1 MGAFHLSILVFL
13 PLAAGLVGA
22 FVPER
27 VSRWLVT
34 AATVAVLVI
43 VVAMIADF
51 DKGSGGLHY
60 VTDDG
65 WISELGIRYS
75 LGVDGLNLFLLFLT
89 AVAWVFAA
97 VWSSFRETERI
108 RLYFFHLALAETA
121 VLGAFTAQDLAL
133 FVIFFDLMLVPFYFL
148 VGGWG
153 EEETRVAAT
162 TKFVIYT
169 LVGSLL
175 MLAGAVAL
183 GALSAGDGQSISFS
197 LAELEKRS
205 LPGGT
210 QNWIFLLF
218 AAAFLIKAPAFPLH
232 GWVPDT
238 YRSSSIPVLI
248 LVGAVLSKVGVY
260 GFLRVVVPILP
271 DAAQHYQ
278 TLIIVIAV
286 VSIIYGSVLAFTQL
300 EARLVV
306 AYSSIAQMG
315 FIVLG
320 IFALDPK
327 GAQGA
332 VMQMVTHG
340 LVIVPLFFI
349 IAALTVRAGGS
360 GSLERMGGI
369 AFGAPVLATLFL
381 VITLATLAMP
391 GSPNFVGEFLILFG
405 VFEDKLVFGLVASA
419 GVALAAVYM
428 IRVFQRSMHNRVAEG
443 VEPREASGLE
453 LAMIAPVAAVI
464 VALGVYP
471 QFLLDRSEEATV
483 ATVREA
489 GALADSGVDAAASE
503 QLPAAPSPVPGTPGA
518 GAGEAPPGA
527 QGPGGASPG
536 GVPTQPPPGQDVP
549 PEQVPP
555 GAVPPG
561 AVPPEQ
567 VPPGAGAQEVPPGAA
582 PQEVPPGAAP
592 EQAPPGGAAPQEIQ
606 P

>member
-13 PLAAGLVGA
+13 PLVAGLVGA
-22 FVPER
+22 FTPTR

-34 AATVAVLVI
+34 AATVVVLGI
-43 VVAMIADF
+43 VVAMIVDF

-89 AVAWVFAA
+89 AVGWVFAA
-97 VWSSFRETERI
+97 VWSTFHETERV

-121 VLGAFTAQDLAL
+121 VLGAFCAQDLAL

-153 EEETRVAAT
+153 NEETRVAAT

-183 GALSAGDGQSISFS
+183 GALSAADGQSISFS

-218 AAAFLIKAPAFPLH
+218 AAAFLIKAPVFPLH

-360 GSLERMGGI
+360 GSLERMGGA

-405 VFEDKLVFGLVASA
+405 IFEDKLVFGLVAST
-419 GVALAAVYM
+419 GVVLAAVYM
-428 IRVFQRSMHNRVAEG
+428 IRVFQRSMHNRVTDG
-443 VEPREASGLE
+443 VQPREAGGLE

-471 QFLLDRSEEATV
+471 QLLLDRSEEATV
-483 ATVREA
+483 SKVREA
-489 GALADSGVDAAASE
+489 GRLVDANGDAAA
-503 QLPAAPSPVPGTPGA
+503 A
-518 GAGEAPPGA
+518 
-527 QGPGGASPG
+527 
-536 GVPTQPPPGQDVP
+536 
-549 PEQVPP
+549 EQVPP
-555 GAVPPG
+555 
-561 AVPPEQ
+561 
-567 VPPGAGAQEVPPGAA
+567 A
-582 PQEVPPGAAP
+582 PSG
-592 EQAPPGGAAPQEIQ
+592 
-606 P
+606 